1 MSDNFKIFKI
11 ERGITMIIEYRLY
24 KNDEL
29 EILSYELQNII
40 DFLADDSVII
50 NDIEDLFNNDIMQD
64 YTLAIKE
71 VSNADCR

>member
-1 MSDNFKIFKI
+1 
-11 ERGITMIIEYRLY
+11 MIIEYRLY

-71 VSNADCR
+71 VSNADRR

>member
-1 MSDNFKIFKI
+1 
-11 ERGITMIIEYRLY
+11 MIIEYRLY

-29 EILSYELQNII
+29 EILSHELQNII

-71 VSNADCR
+71 VSNADRR

>member
-1 MSDNFKIFKI
+1 
-11 ERGITMIIEYRLY
+11 MIVEYRLY

-71 VSNADCR
+71 VSNADCG

>member
-1 MSDNFKIFKI
+1 
-11 ERGITMIIEYRLY
+11 MIIEYRLY

>member
-71 VSNADCR
+71 VSNADRR